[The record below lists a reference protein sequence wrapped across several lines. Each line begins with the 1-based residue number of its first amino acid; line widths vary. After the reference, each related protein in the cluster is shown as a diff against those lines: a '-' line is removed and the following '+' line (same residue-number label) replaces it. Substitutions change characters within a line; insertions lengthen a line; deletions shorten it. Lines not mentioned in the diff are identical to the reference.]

1 MNDVITEKRV
11 IRDDSGYY
19 IVGVKLL
26 TNHKRTYV
34 FEGRTAALWANSH
47 FQPLQSISPAMC
59 VGVQHVIEARKA
71 A

>member
-1 MNDVITEKRV
+1 MNEVITEKRV
-11 IRDDSGYY
+11 IRDDSGFY

-26 TNHKRTYV
+26 TNRRRTYI
-34 FEGRTAALWANSH
+34 FDGRGAALWANSH
-47 FQPLQSISPAMC
+47 FQRLQSITPAEC